1 MMGSPKNWSLV
12 VKILLAVA
20 PLMQAKA
27 PTVRVPLG
35 GLARLVCTAESWPRP
50 DVTWDKDGQQIFDSD
65 NYATVRWPIYP

>member
-1 MMGSPKNWSLV
+1 
-12 VKILLAVA
+12 
-20 PLMQAKA
+20 MQAKA

-65 NYATVRWPIYP
+65 NYATLSFTQPLSFSLKPYLDSTTVSMC